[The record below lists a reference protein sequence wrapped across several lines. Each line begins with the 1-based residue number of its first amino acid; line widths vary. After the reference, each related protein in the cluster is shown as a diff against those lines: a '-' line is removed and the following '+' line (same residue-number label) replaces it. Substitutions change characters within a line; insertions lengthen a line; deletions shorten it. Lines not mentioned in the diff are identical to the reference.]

1 MVCWLDTKT
10 TRANGVSNSTEAM
23 YGPVFGTAR
32 GCLYLARKRAVDSS
46 RRCPRKYA
54 SRIASSESGE
64 LNANDSGE
72 TTRSASN
79 TARKAREDLAM
90 GKLPRHQ
97 LDAYSPR
104 RVSRLVIGTAI
115 FGCPPNPPIDNN
127 LGQGQFSFFNF

>member
-10 TRANGVSNSTEAM
+10 TRANGVSNSTDAM

-32 GCLYLARKRAVDSS
+32 GGLYLARNRAVDSS

-64 LNANDSGE
+64 LNANDSGA
-72 TTRSASN
+72 TTKSASN

-90 GKLPRHQ
+90 GKLPRYY
-97 LDAYSPR
+97 LDGYSSR
-104 RVSRLVIGTAI
+104 RVSPHFLGS
-115 FGCPPNPPIDNN
+115 PPQNHRPRHRMLHSRPRPPG
-127 LGQGQFSFFNF
+127 LQ

>member
-10 TRANGVSNSTEAM
+10 TRANGVSNSTDAM

-32 GCLYLARKRAVDSS
+32 GGLYLARNRAVDSS

-90 GKLPRHQ
+90 GKLPGYQ
-97 LDAYSPR
+97 LDGHNTR
-104 RVSRLVIGTAI
+104 RVSRSQVGQPFLAVL
-115 FGCPPNPPIDNN
+115 PIN
-127 LGQGQFSFFNF
+127 QS

>member
-1 MVCWLDTKT
+1 IVCWLDRKT
-10 TRANGVSNSTEAM
+10 ARANGVSSSTEAM
-23 YGPVFGTAR
+23 CGPVFGAAR

-79 TARKAREDLAM
+79 TAIRGREDLAM
-90 GKLPRHQ
+90 GKLPRYQ
-97 LDAYSPR
+97 LDGCCTR
-104 RVSRLVIGTAI
+104 RVS
-115 FGCPPNPPIDNN
+115 P
-127 LGQGQFSFFNF
+127 